1 MELIPIVNDFVPFS
15 YGARFDRRCSVVA
28 LDEGRDCDGNVYKF
42 GPRPNTNRHI
52 SQLTVPCFST
62 SSGVLPAA
70 LASALQ
76 SSGGNGIPGSPMA
89 NFSPSFLWQLIN
101 THQINY
107 CLTCAK
113 TYKYKHDLKRHVLYE
128 CTKEKNFHC
137 EYCKKSYRRE
147 SYLKMH
153 VCSYK
158 KHVSPGV
165 APMGLNV
172 SVQY

>member
-1 MELIPIVNDFVPFS
+1 MQHFLQNDVTLTLDFLLS
-15 YGARFDRRCSVVA
+15 HRCSNSHTP
-28 LDEGRDCDGNVYKF
+28 LSF
-42 GPRPNTNRHI
+42 SLPLI
-52 SQLTVPCFST
+52 SGAIPPLPT
-62 SSGVLPAA
+62 SV
-70 LASALQ
+70 
-76 SSGGNGIPGSPMA
+76 A

-153 VCSYK
+153 VCAYK
-158 KHVSPGV
+158 KHHLGSV
-165 APMGLNV
+165 ALNV
-172 SVQY
+172 RV